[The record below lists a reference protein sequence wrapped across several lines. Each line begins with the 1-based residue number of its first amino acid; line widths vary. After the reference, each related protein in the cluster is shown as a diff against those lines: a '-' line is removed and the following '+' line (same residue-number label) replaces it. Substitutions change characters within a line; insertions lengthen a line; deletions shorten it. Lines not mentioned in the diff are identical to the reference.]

1 MHDSYDRLR
10 DRMVVEQIEARGVR
24 DPRVLEAMRMVPRHA
39 FVPGPERVFAYAD
52 QPLPIGHGQT
62 ISQPYIVA
70 YMTEL
75 LGPKPGEI
83 VLEVGSGCGYQAAIL
98 SRLAKWVYTV
108 ERVSELAKQA
118 EVNLRDNGFYNV
130 TCREGDGTMGWEE
143 FGPYDG
149 IITTASGP
157 EVPQPLMGQLALGGR
172 LVMPVGRLYGGQVM
186 VRIIRADADRFETE
200 ELLDVAFVPLIGAYG
215 WRE

>member
-1 MHDSYDRLR
+1 
-10 DRMVVEQIEARGVR
+10 
-24 DPRVLEAMRMVPRHA
+24 
-39 FVPGPERVFAYAD
+39 
-52 QPLPIGHGQT
+52 
-62 ISQPYIVA
+62 
-70 YMTEL
+70 
-75 LGPKPGEI
+75 
-83 VLEVGSGCGYQAAIL
+83 
-98 SRLAKWVYTV
+98 
-108 ERVSELAKQA
+108 
-118 EVNLRDNGFYNV
+118 
-130 TCREGDGTMGWEE
+130 MGWEE